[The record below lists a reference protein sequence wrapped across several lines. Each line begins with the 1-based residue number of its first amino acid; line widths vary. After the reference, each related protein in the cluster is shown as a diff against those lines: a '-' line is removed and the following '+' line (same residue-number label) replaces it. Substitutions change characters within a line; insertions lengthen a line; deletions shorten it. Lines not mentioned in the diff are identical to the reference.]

1 MSSVPILSAH
11 GVDVQPSLEVDP
23 RTQIQITWD
32 PMTIFPLVED
42 PNSFTVDVYVY
53 TYNYKDAVWE
63 LNIMYRGPPNSAGEM
78 TLQMGTKLPKEV
90 RMTCIHVT
98 VGRET
103 NNSPENTRQLLKAI
117 QSANNIPFPNRVGIW
132 SGLLFASH
140 NQRGVPKGM
149 AAMIRN
155 NIFDRECRQWRDDET
170 ERLPDII
177 LQLLPSC
184 PPTLDRALLP
194 NSGLEEQRF
203 ESSLYT
209 TNYQSQW
216 MDLFHPGVSKCFVQA
231 IVTRFM
237 NITHIFHG
245 IME

>member
-1 MSSVPILSAH
+1 M
-11 GVDVQPSLEVDP
+11 
-23 RTQIQITWD
+23 
-32 PMTIFPLVED
+32 
-42 PNSFTVDVYVY
+42 
-53 TYNYKDAVWE
+53 
-63 LNIMYRGPPNSAGEM
+63 
-78 TLQMGTKLPKEV
+78 
-90 RMTCIHVT
+90 
-98 VGRET
+98 
-103 NNSPENTRQLLKAI
+103 
-117 QSANNIPFPNRVGIW
+117 PFPNRVGIW
-132 SGLLFASH
+132 SGLLFASY

-155 NIFDRECRQWRDDET
+155 NILDRECRQWRDDET
-170 ERLPDII
+170 ERLPDIM

-237 NITHIFHG
+237 NITHLFH
-245 IME
+245 